1 VSGVGN
7 KQSPYSNSLINILV
21 ARTYKHIFSQDT
33 IGEFPAVTP
42 PIHQKKLCLGFRL
55 YRVSKYCVLK
65 IMDLDYQDL
74 LLLHV
79 THAHTHTRTQ
89 AHVHTRINP
98 HTHSHTYTTTSTYK
112 KTKAHRCARVCVR
125 EIVCVCVC
133 V

>member
-79 THAHTHTRTQ
+79 THAHTHAGTRTHTQ
-89 AHVHTRINP
+89 KSAHKFAHI
-98 HTHSHTYTTTSTYK
+98 HDYIHIQTSKGTLVR
-112 KTKAHRCARVCVR
+112 ACVRERDSVRVCV
-125 EIVCVCVC
+125 
-133 V
+133 